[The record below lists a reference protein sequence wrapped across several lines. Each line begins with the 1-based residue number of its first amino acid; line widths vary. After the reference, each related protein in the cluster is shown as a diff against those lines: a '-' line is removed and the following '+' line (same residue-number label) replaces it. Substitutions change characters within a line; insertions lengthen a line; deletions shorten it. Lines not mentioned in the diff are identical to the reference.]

1 MQIQENFSLRKY
13 NSFGIE
19 ASARFFSTFSNTGD
33 LAALAAEA
41 AEFQKKNNGEPL
53 LVLGGGSNILF
64 TQDRNG
70 WVLKNEIP
78 GIEKINE
85 DESHVYVAVGAGENW
100 HKLVLYAIEKDWAGL
115 ENLSLIPGNTG
126 ASPMQNIGAYG
137 VELKDVFFELEA
149 WHLYDKTLV
158 KFSHADCAFGYRES
172 VFKNKYR
179 NQFVIT
185 KVVFRLNKTPQF
197 NISYGAIKEELEKA
211 GVTTLTIRAVSDAV
225 VRIRQSKLP
234 DPAVIGNAGSFFKNP
249 EVPVEQFER
258 LKTAHPSII
267 GYATTVGNV
276 KLAAGWLIEQA
287 GWKGYRMGDAG
298 CHVKQAL
305 VLVNYGAAKGSEI
318 LSLSEKIKESVA
330 QKFGVALHTEVNVF

>member
-1 MQIQENFSLRKY
+1 MQIQENFSLREY
-13 NSFGIE
+13 NSFGIDV
-19 ASARFFSTFSNTGD
+19 SARFFSTFSNTD
-33 LAALAAEA
+33 ELAALTSAA
-41 AEFQKKNNGEPL
+41 AEFHKNNDVEPL

-64 TQDRNG
+64 THDRNG

-85 DESHVYVAVGAGENW
+85 DENHVYVAVGAGESW
-100 HKLVLYAIEKDWAGL
+100 HKLVLHTIENDWAGL

-149 WHLYDKTLV
+149 WHLQDKTLV
-158 KFSHADCAFGYRES
+158 KFSAADCAFGYRES

-185 KVVFRLNKTPQF
+185 KVIFRLNKTPQF

-225 VRIRQSKLP
+225 VRIRKSKLP

-249 EVPVEQFER
+249 EVPAEQFER
-258 LKTAHPSII
+258 LKSTFPSIV
-267 GYATTVGNV
+267 GYPATVGKV

-287 GWKGYRMGDAG
+287 GWKGFRMGDAG
-298 CHVKQAL
+298 CHAKQAL

-318 LSLSEKIKESVA
+318 LSLSEKIKGSVA
-330 QKFGVALHTEVNVF
+330 EKFGVMLHTEVNVF

>member
-1 MQIQENFSLRKY
+1 
-13 NSFGIE
+13 
-19 ASARFFSTFSNTGD
+19 
-33 LAALAAEA
+33 
-41 AEFQKKNNGEPL
+41 
-53 LVLGGGSNILF
+53 VLGGGSNILF
-64 TQDRNG
+64 THDRNG

-85 DESHVYVAVGAGENW
+85 DENHVYVAVGAGENW
-100 HKLVLYAIEKDWAGL
+100 HKLVLHSIENDWAGL

-149 WHLYDKTLV
+149 WHLNDKTLV
-158 KFSHADCAFGYRES
+158 KFSAADCAFGYRES
-172 VFKNKYR
+172 VFKNKHR

-225 VRIRQSKLP
+225 VRIRKSKLP

-249 EVPVEQFER
+249 EVPAEQFEQ
-258 LKTAHPSII
+258 LKTAFPSIV
-267 GYATTVGNV
+267 GYPATVGNV

-287 GWKGYRMGDAG
+287 GWKGFREGDAG
-298 CHVKQAL
+298 CHAKQAL

-318 LSLSEKIKESVA
+318 LSLSEKIKDSVA
-330 QKFGVALHTEVNVF
+330 EKFGVVLHTEVNVF

>member
-19 ASARFFSTFSNTGD
+19 ASARFFSTFSTTEELAMLAGD
-33 LAALAAEA
+33 ATV
-41 AEFQKKNNGEPL
+41 FQENNNVEPL

-64 TQDRNG
+64 THDRNG
-70 WVLKNEIP
+70 WVIKNEIP

-85 DESHVYVAVGAGENW
+85 DENHVYVAVGAGENW
-100 HKLVLYAIEKDWAGL
+100 HKLVLHTIENNWAGL

-149 WHLYDKTLV
+149 WHLQDKTLV
-158 KFSHADCAFGYRES
+158 KFSAADCGFGYRES

-211 GVTTLTIRAVSDAV
+211 GVTTLTIKAVSDAV

-249 EVPVEQFER
+249 EVTAEQFEQLR
-258 LKTAHPSII
+258 NACPSIV
-267 GYATTVGNV
+267 GYPASLGKV

-287 GWKGYRMGDAG
+287 GWKGFRVGDAG
-298 CHVKQAL
+298 CHAKQAL

-318 LSLSEKIKESVA
+318 LSLSEKIKASVA
-330 QKFGVALHTEVNVF
+330 EKFGVVLHTEVNVF

>member
-1 MQIQENFSLRKY
+1 MQIQENFSLRAY

-19 ASARFFSTFSNTGD
+19 ASARFFSTFSNTEE
-33 LAALAAEA
+33 LAALSAAA
-41 AEFQKKNNGEPL
+41 AEFQKKNAAEPL

-64 TQDRNG
+64 THDRNG
-70 WVLKNEIP
+70 WVLKNKIP

-85 DESHVYVAVGAGENW
+85 DENHVYVAVGAGENW
-100 HKLVLYAIEKDWAGL
+100 HKLVLHSIENNWAGL

-149 WHLYDKTLV
+149 WHLNDKTLV
-158 KFSHADCAFGYRES
+158 KFSAADCAFGYRES

-225 VRIRQSKLP
+225 VHIRQSKLP

-249 EVPVEQFER
+249 EVPAEQFEQ
-258 LKTAHPSII
+258 LKNKFPSIV
-267 GYATTVGNV
+267 GYPATVGRV

-287 GWKGYRMGDAG
+287 GWKGFRVGDAG

-305 VLVNYGAAKGSEI
+305 VLVNYGAAKGAEI
-318 LSLSEKIKESVA
+318 LSLSEKIKDSVA
-330 QKFGVALHTEVNVF
+330 EKFGVVLHTEVNVF